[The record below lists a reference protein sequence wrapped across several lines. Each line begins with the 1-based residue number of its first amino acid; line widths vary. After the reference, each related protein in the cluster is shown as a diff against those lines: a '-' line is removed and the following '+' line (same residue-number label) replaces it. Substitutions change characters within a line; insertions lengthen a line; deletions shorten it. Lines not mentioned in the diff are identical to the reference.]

1 MSFAP
6 SPSQRLV
13 ALYVI
18 LYHLFQCCNV
28 SIPRREV
35 HRLSHQMR
43 TQWVVGS
50 NGVTAGKESFSPASV
65 PPAGIALNRKANSP

>member
-1 MSFAP
+1 MNPGGSQAISFVP

-13 ALYVI
+13 ALYIV
-18 LYHLFQCCNV
+18 LYHLLQCCNV
-28 SIPRREV
+28 SILRREV
-35 HRLSHQMR
+35 YRLSRQMR

-65 PPAGIALNRKANSP
+65 SSLALL